1 MVSMET
7 IAGRPSSRL
16 DHESCY
22 RAVSSRDARFDGVFY
37 TAVRTTGIYCRP
49 SCPAVTPKRANV
61 EFFPTAA
68 AAHDHGYRAC
78 KRCRPDAS
86 PGSPEWDVRKD
97 AVARAMRLVAD
108 GVVDRDGVGGLAKR
122 LHYSTRH
129 LNRIISSELGAGPLA
144 IARAQRA
151 QTARILIET
160 SDVPFTAI
168 SFAAGFGSVRQFN
181 DTVRAV
187 FDASPS
193 ELRAKRQD
201 PSSAGP
207 DTGPASGPSSG
218 HVVVDLAV
226 RQPFDLDGV
235 LAFLA
240 SRTIPGVESVGSDGY
255 RRSLDLPHGHGVA
268 HVRPD
273 VVMKAGRM
281 HTRVE
286 LRLADWRD
294 LAPAVSRVRRLL
306 DLDADPTA
314 IEGVLVADPAI
325 APLVARDPGRRVPGS
340 VDPFETAVRAVV
352 GQQIS
357 VSGARTVVGRIA
369 EAIGTPLSIADDML
383 TLVFPTPDALAGIDE
398 ALLPMP
404 TRRRQTLI
412 ELGSRAALGK
422 IPLDVGADRDDV
434 RAALLDVAGIGP
446 WTADYVLMRGFG
458 DPDVFL
464 PTDLGVKHGLELLGL
479 PPEAADRWRP
489 WRSYALHHLWAAL
502 GPNPPRRLKEHH
514 EVSDA
519 ISDTD
524 RQPDRHAHAHRRRRC
539 ADRGALPE
547 GDVR

>member
-1 MVSMET
+1 MESMKP
-7 IAGRPSSRL
+7 IGQGIGRL

-22 RAVSSRDARFDGVFY
+22 RAVRSRDSRFDGVFY

-108 GVVDRDGVGGLAKR
+108 GVVDREGVGGLAKR

-151 QTARILIET
+151 QTSRILIET
-160 SDVPFTAI
+160 TDVPFTAI
-168 SFAAGFGSVRQFN
+168 AFAAGFGSVRQFN

-193 ELRAKRQD
+193 DLRAKRQD
-201 PSSAGP
+201 P
-207 DTGPASGPSSG
+207 TASERTNGS
-218 HVVVDLAV
+218 VVVDLAV

-240 SRTIPGVESVGSDGY
+240 SRTIPGVESVGPDGY

-273 VVMKAGRM
+273 VVVKSGRL
-281 HTRVE
+281 HARVE

-294 LAPAVSRVRRLL
+294 LAPAVSRIRRLL
-306 DLDADPTA
+306 DLDADPAA
-314 IEGVLVADPAI
+314 IEQVLAADPRM
-325 APLVARDPGRRVPGS
+325 APLVGREPGRRVPGS
-340 VDPFETAVRAVV
+340 VDPFETVVRAVV

-357 VSGARTVVGRIA
+357 VSGARTVVGRIVA
-369 EAIGTPLSIADDML
+369 AVGRPLAVADDVL
-383 TLVFPTPDALAGIDE
+383 THVFPSPDALADIDE

-404 TRRRQTLI
+404 MRRRQTLI
-412 ELGSRAALGK
+412 ELGARASLGK

-434 RAALLDVAGIGP
+434 RAALLDVPGVGP

-458 DPDVFL
+458 DPDIFL
-464 PTDLGVKHGLELLGL
+464 PTDLGVKHGLSLLGL
-479 PPEAADRWRP
+479 PPDAADRWRP

-502 GPNPPRRLKEHH
+502 GPHPPTTTTPPTRRG
-514 EVSDA
+514 
-519 ISDTD
+519 T
-524 RQPDRHAHAHRRRRC
+524 P
-539 ADRGALPE
+539 
-547 GDVR
+547 